1 MHVENLGQSGS
12 GWKLGIVNQIRM
24 AELAKIGTLS
34 QRHTEQLVKSDWQ
47 VGSD

>member
-24 AELAKIGTLS
+24 AELAEVATLS
-34 QRHTEQLVKSDWQ
+34 QRLTEQLVKSDWQ
-47 VGSD
+47 VGFD